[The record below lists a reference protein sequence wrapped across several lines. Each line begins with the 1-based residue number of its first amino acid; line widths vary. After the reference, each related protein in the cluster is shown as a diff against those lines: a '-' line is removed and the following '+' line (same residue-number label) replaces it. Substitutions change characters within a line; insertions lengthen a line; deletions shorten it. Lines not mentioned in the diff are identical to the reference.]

1 MAEPFHRSLL
11 PQVVLDLQLLGQED
25 DGLVDAALQAI
36 LDLATRRKTGKR
48 LGDRQVSGDL
58 SGTWRLKFDLVEQR
72 PERFRVVYRLLPDEP
87 SADTVEIIS
96 VGRRGGHAVYLAAV
110 ARMVEPDD

>member
-1 MAEPFHRSLL
+1 VAEPLHRSLL

-36 LDLATRRKTGKR
+36 MDLAKRRKTGKR
-48 LGDRQVSGDL
+48 LGERHVSGDL
-58 SGTWRLKFDLVEQR
+58 SGTRRLKFDLVDQR
-72 PERFRVVYRLLPDEP
+72 PERFRIVYRLLPDEA

-110 ARMVEPDD
+110 ARMGEPDE

>member
-1 MAEPFHRSLL
+1 MAEALHRSLL

-36 LDLATRRKTGKR
+36 SDLA
-48 LGDRQVSGDL
+48 D
-58 SGTWRLKFDLVEQR
+58 QR
-72 PERFRVVYRLLPDEP
+72 PERFRVVYRLLPDER

-110 ARMVEPDD
+110 ARMGEPDE